1 MLKNF
6 ILAPNICS
14 IKFSCV
20 SNFFRLSYKMSNFY
34 EGSLAVKDNELNLDL
49 TLLGGQSFRWLKSLN
64 CKGEAEWHGV
74 AFNAF
79 WMLRQNQERLFYKVY
94 PNPLD
99 SGIRDKKY
107 YEQFLKCYLRLD
119 FDLLKCVNQ
128 WRKAHQ
134 HFDKIAIHLKAVR
147 VLNQD
152 PLENIISFI
161 CSQNN
166 NIKRISTMVQ
176 WLCNKYGEKI
186 GHFEGRDEFSFPTIT
201 SLLESEN
208 QLESSLRTAKFGYRA
223 KFIAQ
228 SVQKINEYGGLEW
241 FEKLRTLPYS
251 EARQELVQL
260 PGIGYKVA
268 DCICLMSLNH
278 MDSVPVDTHIF
289 KIAQRI
295 YLPALVNVKSVTP
308 KIYDQIAEHFRKVYG
323 EYAGWA
329 QAIVF
334 CSELQQFQLKHNL
347 DDSNVVSQKKSRE
360 SCHAP

>member
-1 MLKNF
+1 
-6 ILAPNICS
+6 
-14 IKFSCV
+14 
-20 SNFFRLSYKMSNFY
+20 MSNFC
-34 EGSLAVKDNELNLDL
+34 EGRLTVKDNELNLDL

-64 CKGEAEWHGV
+64 CKGEAEWRGV

-79 WMLRQNQERLFYKVY
+79 WILRQNQGRLFYKVY

-99 SGIRDKKY
+99 PGIRDEQY
-107 YEQFLKCYLRLD
+107 YEQLLKRYLRLD
-119 FDLLKCVNQ
+119 FDLLKHVNQ

-134 HFDKIAIHLKAVR
+134 HFDKIATHLKAVR
-147 VLNQD
+147 VLNQE

-166 NIKRISTMVQ
+166 NIKRISTMIQ

-186 GHFEGRDEFSFPTIT
+186 GHFEGRDEFSFPTID

-228 SVQKINEYGGLEW
+228 SVQKINEFGGSEW
-241 FEKLRTLPYS
+241 FRKLRSLPYT
-251 EARQELVQL
+251 EAREELVQL

-278 MDSVPVDTHIF
+278 MGSVPIDTHIF

-295 YLPALVNVKSVTP
+295 YLPELVNAKSVTP
-308 KIYDQIAEHFRKVYG
+308 KIYDQIAEHFRRVYG

-329 QAIVF
+329 QAILF
-334 CSELQQFQLKHNL
+334 CSELQQFQLKRNL
-347 DDSNVVSQKKSRE
+347 NVSNEVVSKKKSKER
-360 SCHAP
+360 CHAP